1 MGYTGDDNTYNN
13 SWCGGITSLVSIQ
26 GNPTNKVTG
35 LGCEGVT
42 FLSGRFDATTFT
54 HFHIDFW
61 TPTATQDKSFNVKFS
76 NWNGGAGEANAIEL
90 SMTNANLLTNPNPG
104 TWYSIDVPLSSFTPI
119 NGANRN
125 DLVQFVITSDLG
137 TVYYDNVYLHKNTV
151 LNNAEF
157 EATQVKVFPN
167 PAESVLNIQAAN
179 VIEKVTIVNIMGQ
192 TVFQSA
198 ALENTISLDVAG
210 FQPGMYIVK
219 TTVNGIESSR
229 KFLKK

>member
-1 MGYTGDDNTYNN
+1 
-13 SWCGGITSLVSIQ
+13 
-26 GNPTNKVTG
+26 
-35 LGCEGVT
+35 
-42 FLSGRFDATTFT
+42 
-54 HFHIDFW
+54 
-61 TPTATQDKSFNVKFS
+61 
-76 NWNGGAGEANAIEL
+76 
-90 SMTNANLLTNPNPG
+90 
-104 TWYSIDVPLSSFTPI
+104 I

-137 TVYYDNVYLHKNTV
+137 TVFYDNVYLHKNTV

-198 ALENTISLDVAG
+198 ALENSISLDVTG